1 MYLKRFLFITLFFIL
16 ISCNDGGEDTSYMQ
30 RLEDPEL
37 FQASIQNLTNIVVYD
52 IFSPPVASRV
62 YLYPTIAAYEVARKA
77 TPLKYNSL
85 VGQVKGLAPLPE
97 SETEKVNYLLASI
110 YAFNRVGK
118 ALIFSEKKMEAFQA
132 DFAAKIKEIKVP
144 RSVDKASKEY
154 GIIAANS
161 ILDWASKDLYS
172 QTRTYPKYSMKE
184 EDRFWKPTPP
194 DYMDGIEPHW
204 EKIRTM
210 VLDSSNQFQP
220 KAPLTFDL
228 TKGSPFQKQL
238 WDVYQ
243 VINNLNEEQIEVA
256 QFWDCNP
263 YISNHKGHAMFATK
277 KITPGG
283 HWIGITAVATRQAKS
298 SIMETINAYTNVS
311 IALFD
316 SFISCWDEK
325 WDTLIVRP
333 ETLINQ
339 YYDEQWLPLLQTPPF
354 PEYTS
359 GHSVISRAAAVTLTD
374 LFGDNFSF
382 TDTTEVAYGLGQ
394 RKYDS
399 FIHASE
405 EAAISRFYGGIHYM
419 MAIDEGVTQGQ
430 AVGEYVVKKIQTKV
444 RSSISDKL
452 NKE

>member
-16 ISCNDGGEDTSYMQ
+16 ISCNDGVEDTSYMQ

-110 YAFNRVGK
+110 YAFNSVGK

-144 RSVDKASKEY
+144 RSVDKASKAY
-154 GIIAANS
+154 AIIAANS

-394 RKYDS
+394 RKYNS

-444 RSSISDKL
+444 RSSISDNS